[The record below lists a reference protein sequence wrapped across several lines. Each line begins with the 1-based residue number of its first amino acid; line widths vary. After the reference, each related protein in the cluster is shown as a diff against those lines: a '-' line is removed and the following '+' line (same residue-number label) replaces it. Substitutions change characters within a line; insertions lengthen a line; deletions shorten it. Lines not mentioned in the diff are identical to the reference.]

1 VFGPIAIIQAL
12 LPSFRAQESGYILN
26 VSSMAGFAGQGL
38 IGAYNSSKAALDAFS
53 ETLAQE
59 VTPFGVRVHIIA
71 PGVFATN
78 FPAAI
83 KATIKANYDRQGTT
97 GQNTTGAYTT
107 PEQRLSFVESMLS
120 SRIASRQIGD
130 PVKLAERLYEIVSGT
145 GLAQGL
151 VDNNDWVRIPLGPDS
166 GARMREKVAA
176 ISASVEAY
184 EPIWNSTNMDDARL
198 QEQSGI

>member
-12 LPSFRAQESGYILN
+12 LPSFRAQGSGHILN
-26 VSSMAGFAGQGL
+26 ISSIAGFAFRASV
-38 IGAYNSSKAALDAFS
+38 GAYSSSKAALDAFS

-59 VTPFGVRVHIIA
+59 VAPFGVRVHIIA
-71 PGVFATN
+71 PGFFLTN
-78 FPAAI
+78 FLDRA
-83 KATIKANYDRQGTT
+83 KANHDPPDTS
-97 GQNTTGAYTT
+97 GAYTN
-107 PEQRLSFVESMLS
+107 PEQGLGLWESIIS

-130 PVKLAERLYEIVSGT
+130 PDKLAERLYEIVSGT

-151 VDNNDWVRIPLGPDS
+151 MDNNDGVRVPLGPDS
-166 GARMREKVAA
+166 GTRMREKVAA

-198 QEQSGI
+198 KEKLGI